1 MGADGKYHR
10 GMNPLRCVACLLVV
24 LSCDLTQA
32 AESHDGEQVAGD
44 RAKRPNIILVM
55 TDDQGYGDL
64 GFTGNPILKTPH
76 LDAFARQSVR
86 FTDFHVSPTCAPTR
100 SALMTGR
107 HEFKNGVTHTIYERE
122 RLTLSATTIAQVL
135 KKAGYATGI
144 FGKWHLGD
152 EPQYQPGR
160 RGFDEVFIH
169 GAGGIGQTYPGSC
182 GDAPDNSYFNPT
194 ILHNDRFVKTT
205 GYCTDVFFAEALR
218 WMDGKRK
225 GDAPFFAYITP
236 NAPHAPLDCPEE
248 YFKRYEGMAP
258 TNVAKFFGMIANI
271 DDNFG
276 ALLGKLDAWGISE
289 NTLVIFMTDNGGTAG
304 VQTFNAGMRGSK
316 NTPYMGGTRV
326 PSFWRWPAGFTGGAD
341 CAALSAHIDIFPTF
355 CELAGVKF
363 DDAMTRQVEGRSL
376 VPLLRNAGVKWEDRF
391 FVTHVGRWKRGRTT
405 DAKFE
410 KCAIRNG
417 RFALVNNT
425 ELYDL
430 ATDYGQKTNVIEL
443 HPEVAR
449 KLRDG
454 YEQWWGDVQPL
465 LVNENVTGPKVNSF
479 KALYW
484 KQFGGG
490 PDEALLR
497 KMDPALDLDAPG
509 VSNKVGK

>member
-1 MGADGKYHR
+1 MNALR
-10 GMNPLRCVACLLVV
+10 GLVGLLVI
-24 LSCDLTQA
+24 LSCALTRA
-32 AESHDGEQVAGD
+32 AEPGGAPVAG
-44 RAKRPNIILVM
+44 AKRPNIILVM
-55 TDDQGYGDL
+55 PDDQGYGDL

-76 LDAFARQSVR
+76 VDAFARQSVR

-100 SALMTGR
+100 AALMTGR

-122 RLTLSATTIAQVL
+122 RLTLNATTVAQAL

-205 GYCTDVFFAEALR
+205 GYCTDIFFTEALR
-218 WMDGKRK
+218 WMDGRRN
-225 GDAPFFAYITP
+225 GSAPFFAYITP
-236 NAPHAPLDCPEE
+236 NAPHAPLDCPKE
-248 YFKRYEGMAP
+248 YFKRYEGLAP
-258 TNVAKFFGMIANI
+258 TNAAKFFGMIANI

-316 NTPYMGGTRV
+316 GTPYLGGTRV
-326 PSFWRWPAGFTGGAD
+326 PSFWRWPAGFTGGVD
-341 CAALSAHIDIFPTF
+341 CAVLTAHIDIFPTF
-355 CELAGVKF
+355 CELAGVKL
-363 DDAMTRQVEGRSL
+363 DEAMVGQAEGRSL
-376 VPLLRNAGVKWEDRF
+376 VPLLRNANATWEDRF
-391 FVTHVGRWKRGRTT
+391 FVTHVGRWKRGRVS

-430 ATDYGQKTNVIEL
+430 ANDHGQATNVIAL
-443 HPEVAR
+443 NPLVAG
-449 KLRDG
+449 KLRDR
-454 YEQWWGDVQPL
+454 YEQWWVDVKPL
-465 LVNENVTGPKVNSF
+465 LVNENVTGPRVNPF

-497 KMDPALDLDAPG
+497 RMDPSFDLDAPG
-509 VSNKVGK
+509 ASNKVGN